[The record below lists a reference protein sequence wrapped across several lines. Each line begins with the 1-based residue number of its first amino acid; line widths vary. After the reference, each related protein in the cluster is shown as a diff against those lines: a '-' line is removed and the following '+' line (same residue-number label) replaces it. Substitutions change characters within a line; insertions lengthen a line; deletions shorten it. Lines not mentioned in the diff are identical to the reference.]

1 MDAMKKQATHRSNK
15 YNGYVIKGERPAKNK
30 NVMDDN
36 QKACGC
42 CGTHHPPEM
51 FQHTAR
57 LETNATKITT
67 VLVVV
72 RIKGSKTKQMH

>member
-1 MDAMKKQATHRSNK
+1 
-15 YNGYVIKGERPAKNK
+15 
-30 NVMDDN
+30 MDDN

-42 CGTHHPPEM
+42 CGTHHPPKM